1 MDRRRAAFIVTAALV
16 ATAGCAS
23 VLGLEDRHL
32 EGATGADGGGDVVGG
47 DAAMHDGAV
56 LTDAA
61 VDVVSD
67 SPCGSSISVY
77 EFDTDVGGRGYV
89 VNRDDAPQGKT
100 TKRAFGLLDPRF
112 PLRYSQVFHALRNDA
127 GDYLV
132 SSRVDE
138 ATGYVK
144 FEDLA
149 NIGDDDE
156 AGAPP
161 PIRIIERFLDE
172 AGTAHRFARAGES
185 QDGWVSDNH
194 LWWVCP

>member
-1 MDRRRAAFIVTAALV
+1 MLD
-16 ATAGCAS
+16 AS
-23 VLGLEDRHL
+23 
-32 EGATGADGGGDVVGG
+32 TP
-47 DAAMHDGAV
+47 
-56 LTDAA
+56 TDAA
-61 VDVVSD
+61 VDVLPD
-67 SPCGSSISVY
+67 SPCASSISVY

-89 VNRDDAPQGKT
+89 INRDDAPQGKT

-112 PLRYSQVFHALRNDA
+112 PVRYTQVFYALRNDA

-132 SSRVDE
+132 SSKVNE

-161 PIRIIERFLDE
+161 TIRIIERFLND
-172 AGTAHRFARAGES
+172 AGTAHRFARDGES
-185 QDGWVSDNH
+185 QDGWSSDNH